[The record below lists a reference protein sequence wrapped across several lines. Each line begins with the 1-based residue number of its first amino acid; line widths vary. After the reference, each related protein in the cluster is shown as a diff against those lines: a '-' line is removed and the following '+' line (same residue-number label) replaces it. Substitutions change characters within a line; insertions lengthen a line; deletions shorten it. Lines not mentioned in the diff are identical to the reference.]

1 MTVKMIINRAFGIFF
16 PLNHTKVSF
25 SLPNK
30 NFVILH
36 VQKHTCIH
44 ECILCIFMTLSI
56 YLIEKEMNLFL
67 GFLYTRKYVTYLL
80 KFNVSTRAA

>member
-1 MTVKMIINRAFGIFF
+1 MTVKMITVHSVYFC

-67 GFLYTRKYVTYLL
+67 GFLYTRKYVTNYLL